1 MIHGL
6 NGAEDIKLVTIKL
19 NVKFS
24 FSQNNDYYAINFEP
38 NDSIYKMKDIISNYC
53 GFCMKDRKLFI
64 GEEELQDEMT
74 LGNYGVSR

>member
-1 MIHGL
+1 M
-6 NGAEDIKLVTIKL
+6 
-19 NVKFS
+19 
-24 FSQNNDYYAINFEP
+24 INFEP